1 MKKFFTDRIGIILI
15 FISITIFYGLATD
28 VFKILDPFL
37 FPGFSKVIPGF
48 LKYFVELLN
57 GLVSSLGLL
66 VPAYTMAV
74 VLGIFIGV
82 IVGLNRWLRRN
93 ITPYINAFGS
103 IPATLLTPF
112 AIHIFPTFR
121 IASIFIIFVAAF
133 WTILGST
140 INGVM
145 TIDKKFLD
153 NASTLE
159 INGFEKMFKIILPAA
174 SPTILSGCAIALK
187 FSFVMLTVA
196 EMFGATSGMGYFV
209 QYYSDFARF
218 DLVIVG
224 FIFIALVL
232 VTIMNLFDLM
242 KNRILYW
249 TINN

>member
-1 MKKFFTDRIGIILI
+1 MKKFIIDRMGILLI
-15 FISITIFYGLATD
+15 FIGIVLFYGIVTD
-28 VFKILDPFL
+28 VLGILDPFL
-37 FPGFSKVIPGF
+37 FPGFGKILPGF
-48 LKYFVELLN
+48 LKYFKELLN

-74 VLGIFIGV
+74 VFGITIGV
-82 IVGLNRWLRRN
+82 IVGLKKWLRRN

-112 AIHIFPTFR
+112 AIHIFPSFR
-121 IASIFIIFVAAF
+121 IASIFIIFIAAF

-140 INGVM
+140 INAVM
-145 TIDKKFLD
+145 TIDKRFLE
-153 NASTLE
+153 NSATLE
-159 INGFEKMFKIILPAA
+159 IKGIEKMFKIILPAA

-232 VTIMNLFDLM
+232 VNIMNLFDLM
-242 KNRILYW
+242 KSKLLYW
-249 TINN
+249 TIND